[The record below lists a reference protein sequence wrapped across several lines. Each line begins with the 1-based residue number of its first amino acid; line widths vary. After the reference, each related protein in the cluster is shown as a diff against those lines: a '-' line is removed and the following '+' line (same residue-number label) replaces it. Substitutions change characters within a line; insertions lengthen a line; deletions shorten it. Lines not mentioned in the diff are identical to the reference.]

1 MENNNFNLLISN
13 FYKDINEPIINK
25 IITNNSFKNILELS
39 TLSEIPIIKKE
50 KNNWYLIDKPILLKN
65 ITTLQKKKN

>member
-1 MENNNFNLLISN
+1 MENNNFNLLVSN

-39 TLSEIPIIKKE
+39 TL
-50 KNNWYLIDKPILLKN
+50 
-65 ITTLQKKKN
+65 